1 MRRAAPTGGPES
13 LCVEAAASLQT
24 SVMNERRM
32 LEWLLVLLIVALV
45 INFIAMFWI
54 LWRH

>member
-1 MRRAAPTGGPES
+1 
-13 LCVEAAASLQT
+13 
-24 SVMNERRM
+24 MNERRM